1 MSRCAGLW
9 MTLTAAAVIVLG
21 CADDSDRPGAAASSS
36 AGTGG
41 DRAQKPD
48 PHARALAT
56 SASHSCA
63 LRKAG
68 LYCWGANDTGQL
80 GDGSTASATSP
91 VKAALDATDV
101 VEVAV
106 HTGRSCVRRRSGAV
120 ACWGANASGQLG
132 DGTRDDSLEPVEVAL
147 EDAAQLALSENTSC
161 ALRDDGSVY
170 CWGGSPDGSSEEGSL
185 EPKPVD
191 GVTGALALHSG
202 PMSSYCA
209 RGAGWT
215 RCWRLDAGAW
225 TAPIELPDL
234 AAASGIALASAQE
247 VCGIV
252 SGGEV
257 VCSAVDG
264 GSSARLSGS
273 RGTIQLAGGLLTV
286 CGGDIVGA
294 WYCWNILSPMVLQAI
309 GAPRSELTR
318 GPFDQL
324 VTAGFRYCG
333 LGPSGDVQCVERNT
347 PSPQWMPVAD
357 LPD

>member
-91 VKAALDATDV
+91 VKAAIDATDV

-191 GVTGALALHSG
+191 GVTDALALHSG
-202 PMSSYCA
+202 QMSSYCA

-234 AAASGIALASAQE
+234 AAASGVALASAQE

-324 VTAGFRYCG
+324 ATAGFRYCG
-333 LGPSGDVQCVERNT
+333 LGPSGDVQCLERNT